1 MGEPTVP
8 MSYQQVTYEEPTQ
21 AISGNGAAQH
31 EPPARPV
38 SEQPRSGQLFTART
52 GLPEIGVV
60 LCERAAGLHR
70 FCGGVSGFAVRLEPL
85 YANLR

>member
-31 EPPARPV
+31 EPSTRPV
-38 SEQPRSGQLFTART
+38 SEQPRSGSSSQREQDYLK
-52 GLPEIGVV
+52 
-60 LCERAAGLHR
+60 
-70 FCGGVSGFAVRLEPL
+70 
-85 YANLR
+85 

>member
-1 MGEPTVP
+1 MGSNGAWDDKTHPMPQYAPQEGMGEPTVP

-38 SEQPRSGQLFTART
+38 SDPPRSGSFSQREQDYLK
-52 GLPEIGVV
+52 
-60 LCERAAGLHR
+60 
-70 FCGGVSGFAVRLEPL
+70 
-85 YANLR
+85 